1 MGVIMKLTRREFLE
15 KSAAAV
21 ALLST
26 VVCSSSK
33 KMVQGMPYRTLG
45 KTGLDISL
53 LSLGGWDMGIE
64 KLSEKDSI
72 HLMRSAIDNG
82 INFFDNAWEYHDGLS
97 EERMGKA
104 LMDGYR
110 QKVILMT
117 KHHGREPKRAQQH
130 LEDSL
135 RRFKTDVIDVWQFHE
150 LDEMQE
156 VEDIYSS
163 GVLDFALKAR
173 EEGKI
178 RFIGFTGHYS
188 PALHLD
194 MINRGFEWDT
204 VQMPVNVLD
213 HHFQSFTNKV
223 LPVAKEKNIGVLAMK
238 SLAGPPGVILEND
251 IATVEECLRF
261 AMTMPVST
269 VISGMDTLDILKE
282 NVQIARNFKPL
293 TKEELSGLLKGTEE
307 SGREGKFEEYK
318 TYTPEPDDNW

>member
-1 MGVIMKLTRREFLE
+1 MKLTRREFLE

-21 ALLST
+21 ALLSA
-26 VVCSSSK
+26 VGCSSSK
-33 KMVQGMPYRTLG
+33 KMVQGMPYRTMG
-45 KTGLDISL
+45 KTGLEVSIL
-53 LSLGGWDMGIE
+53 GLGGWDMGIE
-64 KLSEKDSI
+64 KLSEKESI
-72 HLMRSAIDNG
+72 HLMRSAIDMG

-117 KHHGREPKRAQQH
+117 KHHGREPKRAKEH

-135 RRFKTDVIDVWQFHE
+135 KRLKTDVIDVWQFHE
-150 LDEMQE
+150 IDEIHE
-156 VEDIYSS
+156 VEEIYSS

-173 EEGKI
+173 DEGKI

-188 PALHLD
+188 PALHLE
-194 MINRGFEWDT
+194 MIHRGFGWDT

-213 HHFQSFTNKV
+213 HHFQSFTNEV
-223 LPVAKEKNIGVLAMK
+223 LSVAKKKNIGVIAMK
-238 SLAGPPGVILEND
+238 SLAGPPGVILENG

-269 VISGMDTLDILKE
+269 VCSGMDSMDILRE
-282 NVQIARNFKPL
+282 NIQIARNFKPM
-293 TKEELSGLLKGTEE
+293 TQEELSDLLKTTEE
-307 SGREGKFEEYK
+307 SGLEGKFEEYK
-318 TYTPEPDDNW
+318 TYTPEADDDW